1 MSGKGCTKTKKG
13 KPRPHTPY
21 TSEAQATA
29 GNIALAVKKGKLP
42 KSKLKG
48 ASKQMAR
55 GMTLKELEA
64 HSAEAKGKKLP
75 KRAKKTNPST
85 PKAGTP
91 EGYKAG
97 LSGQKIRSQGKGRGL
112 GRGKG
117 KGPIGVPIGADEG
130 RSYVKER
137 RKQRNRRAG

>member
-1 MSGKGCTKTKKG
+1 MSGRGCTKTKKG
-13 KPRPHTPY
+13 KHRKHTPY
-21 TSEAQATA
+21 TSEVQATA
-29 GNIALAVKKGKLP
+29 GNIALAVRKGKLP

-55 GMTLKELEA
+55 GMTMEELES

-75 KRAKKTNPST
+75 KRAKKTN

-97 LSGQKIRSQGKGRGL
+97 LSGQKIRSKGRGRGL

-117 KGPIGVPIGADEG
+117 KGPIGVPAGIDEG
-130 RSYVKER
+130 KSYVRER